1 MMTAL
6 RFPAT
11 LAAGA
16 LFTSLVFLL
25 LYVFIHTGS
34 HAALEHKEATKI
46 DFTRLRKDTETA
58 SKRQTKA
65 QRDRPDMVPQ
75 QARMNFASSSAST
88 AAVSMI
94 QPEVNA
100 RAAMTKMTVNVGGSD
115 RDTMPLVRIN
125 PDYPP
130 RAASRGIE
138 GWVLVEFAITAAGT
152 VRDAKVIDAS
162 PRGYFED
169 AALKAIARWRYNP
182 KVQEGVAV
190 ERIGVRVRLSFN
202 LER

>member
-1 MMTAL
+1 MMASL

-11 LAAGA
+11 FAAGC
-16 LFTSLVFLL
+16 LLTSLVFLL
-25 LYVFIHTGS
+25 LWVFIHTGES
-34 HAALEHKEATKI
+34 AALDTKEATRI
-46 DFTRLRKDTETA
+46 DFTRLRRDTETA

-65 QRDRPDMVPQ
+65 KRERPDLAPVQPK
-75 QARMNFASSSAST
+75 MNFANASAST

-94 QPEVNA
+94 QPDVNA

-130 RAASRGIE
+130 RAQSRGIE
-138 GWVLVEFAITAAGT
+138 GWVLIEFTITAAGT
-152 VRDAKVIDAS
+152 VRDARVVDAS
-162 PRGYFED
+162 PKGYFED

-190 ERIGVRVRLSFN
+190 ERVGVRVRLSFN
-202 LER
+202 MER

>member
-1 MMTAL
+1 MMSAL

-11 LAAGA
+11 LAIGA
-16 LFTSLVFLL
+16 LLTSFVFLL
-25 LYVFIHTGS
+25 LWVFIHTGES
-34 HAALEHKEATKI
+34 HVFETKEATKI
-46 DFTRLRKDTETA
+46 DFTRLRRDTEVA
-58 SKRQTKA
+58 SKRQSKA
-65 QRDRPDMVPQ
+65 KRDRPDIVPQ
-75 QARMNFASSSAST
+75 QMQMNFA
-88 AAVSMI
+88 MI

-130 RAASRGIE
+130 RAQSRGIE
-138 GWVLVEFAITAAGT
+138 GWVLIEFTITAAGT
-152 VRDAKVIDAS
+152 VRDARVVDAS
-162 PRGYFED
+162 PKGYFED

-190 ERIGVRVRLSFN
+190 ERVGVRVRLSFN
-202 LER
+202 MER

>member
-1 MMTAL
+1 MMSAL

-25 LYVFIHTGS
+25 LWVFIHTGS
-34 HAALEHKEATKI
+34 RTALEAKEATRI
-46 DFTRLRKDTETA
+46 DFTRLRRDTETA

-65 QRDRPDMVPQ
+65 KRERPDIVPQ
-75 QARMNFASSSAST
+75 QMRMNFANSSANT
-88 AAVSMI
+88 GAVTMI

-130 RAASRGIE
+130 RAQNRGIE
-138 GWVLVEFAITAAGT
+138 GWVLVEFTITAAGT
-152 VRDAKVIDAS
+152 VRDPRVIDAS
-162 PRGYFED
+162 PKGYFEE

-202 LER
+202 MER

>member
-1 MMTAL
+1 MPPFL
-6 RFPAT
+6 RTPLTF
-11 LAAGA
+11 AAGA
-16 LFTSLVFLL
+16 FLTSLVFLL
-25 LYVFIHTGS
+25 LWVFIHTGES
-34 HAALEHKEATKI
+34 QAFEMTEAKRVE
-46 DFTRLRKDTETA
+46 FTRLRRDTETA
-58 SKRQTKA
+58 SRRATKA
-65 QRDRPDMVPQ
+65 KRERPDIAPQ
-75 QARMNFASSSAST
+75 APKMNFASSSAST
-88 AAVSMI
+88 DAVSMI

-115 RDTMPLVRIN
+115 RDIMPLVRIN

-130 RAASRGIE
+130 RAQSRGIE
-138 GWVLVEFAITAAGT
+138 GWVLIQFTITAAGT

-162 PRGYFED
+162 PKGYFEE

-202 LER
+202 MER

>member
-1 MMTAL
+1 MMSAL
-6 RFPAT
+6 RFPIT
-11 LAAGA
+11 LASGA

-25 LYVFIHTGS
+25 LWVFIHTGEKQV
-34 HAALEHKEATKI
+34 LERQQATKI
-46 DFTRLRKDTETA
+46 DFTRLRRDTETA

-65 QRDRPDMVPQ
+65 KRERPDIVPQ
-75 QARMNFASSSAST
+75 QMKMNFANTSANT
-88 AAVSMI
+88 AAVSLI

-130 RAASRGIE
+130 RAQNRGIE
-138 GWVLVEFAITAAGT
+138 GWVLIEFTITAAGT
-152 VRDAKVIDAS
+152 VRDARVIDAS
-162 PRGYFED
+162 PRGYFEE
-169 AALKAIARWRYNP
+169 AALKAIGRWRYNP

-190 ERIGVRVRLSFN
+190 ERVGVRVRLSFN
-202 LER
+202 MER

>member
-1 MMTAL
+1 M
-6 RFPAT
+6 T

-16 LFTSLVFLL
+16 FLTSLVFLL
-25 LYVFIHTGS
+25 LWVFIHTGES
-34 HAALEHKEATKI
+34 QAFEVTEAKRVE
-46 DFTRLRKDTETA
+46 FTRLRRDTETA
-58 SKRQTKA
+58 SRRATKA
-65 QRDRPDMVPQ
+65 KRDRPDIAPQ
-75 QARMNFASSSAST
+75 APKMNFASSSAST
-88 AAVSMI
+88 ESVAMI

-115 RDTMPLVRIN
+115 RDIMPLVRIN

-130 RAASRGIE
+130 RAQSRGIE
-138 GWVLVEFAITAAGT
+138 GWVLIQFTITAAGT

-162 PRGYFED
+162 PKGYFED

-190 ERIGVRVRLSFN
+190 ERVGVRVRLSFN
-202 LER
+202 MER

>member
-1 MMTAL
+1 MMSVV

-11 LAAGA
+11 LAVGA
-16 LFTSLVFLL
+16 LLTSLVFLL
-25 LYVFIHTGS
+25 LWFFIHTGEKF
-34 HAALEHKEATKI
+34 ALETKEATKI
-46 DFTRLRKDTETA
+46 DFTRLRRDTETA
-58 SKRQTKA
+58 SKRQSKA
-65 QRDRPDMVPQ
+65 RRERPDIQPQ
-75 QARMNFASSSAST
+75 QMRMDFATSAST
-88 AAVSMI
+88 AAVAMI

-130 RAASRGIE
+130 RAQSRGIE
-138 GWVLVEFAITAAGT
+138 GWVLIEFTITAAGT
-152 VRDAKVIDAS
+152 VRDARVVDAS
-162 PRGYFED
+162 PKGYFED

-190 ERIGVRVRLSFN
+190 ERVGVRVRLSFN
-202 LER
+202 MER

>member
-1 MMTAL
+1 MMSSL

-25 LYVFIHTGS
+25 LWVFIHSGKT
-34 HAALEHKEATKI
+34 HVFETRQATKI

-58 SKRQTKA
+58 SKRQSKA
-65 QRDRPDMVPQ
+65 RRDRPDIVPQ
-75 QARMNFASSSAST
+75 QMKMNFANSSAST
-88 AAVSMI
+88 EAVSMI

-100 RAAMTKMTVNVGGSD
+100 RASMTKMTVNVGGSD

-130 RAASRGIE
+130 RAQSRGIE
-138 GWVLVEFAITAAGT
+138 GWVLVEFTITAAGT
-152 VRDAKVIDAS
+152 VRDPRVIDAS
-162 PRGYFED
+162 PKGYFED
-169 AALKAIARWRYNP
+169 AALKAISRWRYNP

-190 ERIGVRVRLSFN
+190 ERVGVRVRLSFN
-202 LER
+202 MER

>member
-1 MMTAL
+1 MTAL
-6 RFPAT
+6 RFPLT

-25 LYVFIHTGS
+25 LWVFIHTGES
-34 HAALEHKEATKI
+34 NVFETREATKI
-46 DFTRLRKDTETA
+46 DFTRLRRDTETA
-58 SKRQTKA
+58 SKRQNKA
-65 QRDRPDMVPQ
+65 KRDRPDMVPQ
-75 QARMNFASSSAST
+75 QARMNFASASAST

-130 RAASRGIE
+130 RAANRGIE
-138 GWVLVEFAITAAGT
+138 GWVLIEFTITAAGT
-152 VRDAKVIDAS
+152 VRDARVIDAS

-190 ERIGVRVRLSFN
+190 ERVGVRVRLSFN

>member
-1 MMTAL
+1 MMNAL
-6 RFPAT
+6 RFPIT

-16 LFTSLVFLL
+16 LLTSFVFLL
-25 LYVFIHTGS
+25 LWVFIHTGET
-34 HAALEHKEATKI
+34 AVFETREATKI
-46 DFTRLRKDTETA
+46 DFTRLRRDTETA

-65 QRDRPDMVPQ
+65 RRDRPDIVPQ
-75 QARMNFASSSAST
+75 QMKINFASASANT
-88 AAVSMI
+88 AAVSLI

-130 RAASRGIE
+130 RAQNRGIE
-138 GWVLVEFAITAAGT
+138 GWVLVEFTITAAGT
-152 VRDAKVIDAS
+152 VRDPRVIDAS
-162 PRGYFED
+162 PKGYFEE

-190 ERIGVRVRLSFN
+190 ERVGVRVRLSFN
-202 LER
+202 MER

>member
-1 MMTAL
+1 MMSLL
-6 RFPAT
+6 RFPLT
-11 LAAGA
+11 LGAGA

-25 LYVFIHTGS
+25 LWVFIHHGTKV
-34 HAALEHKEATKI
+34 EYTVKEATKI
-46 DFTRLRKDTETA
+46 DFTRLRRDTETA
-58 SKRQTKA
+58 SKRQSKA
-65 QRDRPDMVPQ
+65 RRERPDIVPQ
-75 QARMNFASSSAST
+75 QMKMNFANASAST
-88 AAVSMI
+88 AAVSLI

-130 RAASRGIE
+130 RAQSRGIE
-138 GWVLVEFAITAAGT
+138 GWVLVEFTITAAGT
-152 VRDAKVIDAS
+152 VRDARVIDAS
-162 PRGYFED
+162 PKGYFED

-190 ERIGVRVRLSFN
+190 ERVGVRVRLSFN
-202 LER
+202 MER

>member
-1 MMTAL
+1 MMSAL
-6 RFPAT
+6 RFPAS
-11 LAAGA
+11 LATGA
-16 LFTSLVFLL
+16 FFTSLVFLVL
-25 LYVFIHTGS
+25 WLFIHTGA
-34 HAALEHKEATKI
+34 HTALEHKEATKI

-58 SKRQTKA
+58 SRRQTKA

-75 QARMNFASSSAST
+75 QARMNFASSSANT

-100 RAAMTKMTVNVGGSD
+100 RAAMSKMTVNVGGSD

-138 GWVLVEFAITAAGT
+138 GWVMVEFAITAAGT
-152 VRDAKVIDAS
+152 VRDAKVIDSS
-162 PRGYFED
+162 PKGYFED

>member
-1 MMTAL
+1 MMSSL

-11 LAAGA
+11 LAGGA
-16 LFTSLVFLL
+16 FVTSLVFLL
-25 LYVFIHTGS
+25 LWVFIHTGEKAELETT
-34 HAALEHKEATKI
+34 AARKI
-46 DFTRLRKDTETA
+46 DFTRLRRDTETA
-58 SKRQTKA
+58 SKRQSKA
-65 QRDRPDMVPQ
+65 KRERPDMVPQ

-88 AAVSMI
+88 AAVAMI

-130 RAASRGIE
+130 RAANRGIE
-138 GWVLVEFAITAAGT
+138 GWVLIEFTITAAGT
-152 VRDAKVIDAS
+152 VRDARVVDAS
-162 PRGYFED
+162 PKGYFEE
-169 AALKAIARWRYNP
+169 AALKAIGRWRYNP

>member
-1 MMTAL
+1 MMNAL
-6 RFPAT
+6 RFPIT

-16 LFTSLVFLL
+16 LLTSLVFLL
-25 LYVFIHTGS
+25 LWVFIHTG
-34 HAALEHKEATKI
+34 ETTVFETREATKI
-46 DFTRLRKDTETA
+46 DFTRLRRDTETA

-65 QRDRPDMVPQ
+65 KRDRPDIVPQ
-75 QARMNFASSSAST
+75 QMKMNFASASAST
-88 AAVSMI
+88 AAVSLI

-130 RAASRGIE
+130 RAQNRGIE
-138 GWVLVEFAITAAGT
+138 GWVLVEFTITAAGT
-152 VRDAKVIDAS
+152 VRDPRVIDAS
-162 PRGYFED
+162 PKGYFEE

-190 ERIGVRVRLSFN
+190 ERVGVRVRLSFN
-202 LER
+202 MER

>member
-1 MMTAL
+1 MSAL

-11 LAAGA
+11 FAVGA
-16 LFTSLVFLL
+16 LLTSLVFLL
-25 LYVFIHTGS
+25 LWVFIHTGEKYEL
-34 HAALEHKEATKI
+34 AQQEATKI
-46 DFTRLRKDTETA
+46 DFTRLRRDTEVA
-58 SKRQTKA
+58 SKRQSKA
-65 QRDRPDMVPQ
+65 KRERPDIVPQ
-75 QARMNFASSSAST
+75 QMKMNFANASAST
-88 AAVSMI
+88 ASVAMI

-130 RAASRGIE
+130 RAQSRGIE
-138 GWVLVEFAITAAGT
+138 GWVLIEFTITAAGT
-152 VRDAKVIDAS
+152 VRDARVVQAS
-162 PRGYFED
+162 PKGYFED

-190 ERIGVRVRLSFN
+190 ERVGVRVRLSFN
-202 LER
+202 MER

>member
-1 MMTAL
+1 MMSSL
-6 RFPAT
+6 RMPAT
-11 LAAGA
+11 FAAGA
-16 LFTSLVFLL
+16 LLTSLVFLL
-25 LYVFIHTGS
+25 LWVFIHSGKT
-34 HAALEHKEATKI
+34 AVFETRQATKI

-58 SKRQTKA
+58 SKRQQKA
-65 QRDRPDMVPQ
+65 QRERPEIAPQ
-75 QARMNFASSSAST
+75 QMRMNFANASAST
-88 AAVSMI
+88 EAVAMI

-130 RAASRGIE
+130 RAQSRGIE
-138 GWVLVEFAITAAGT
+138 GWVLVEFTITAAGT
-152 VRDAKVIDAS
+152 VRDARVIDSS
-162 PRGYFED
+162 PKGYFED

-190 ERIGVRVRLSFN
+190 ERVGVRVRLSFN
-202 LER
+202 MER